1 MYNLARAYEDQ
12 GEVSLAKEAFEKLV
26 SRHPEYIDGGYYSF
40 QLPFFISTPVSYL
53 AKVRLSQLLV
63 DLNHIDDAHDHL
75 KQCLLSQK
83 NDLNLR
89 AAYSQF
95 LVQRQLYKPAR
106 EFVISTLRD
115 VDSHD
120 VYALCAAGHIFFHEA
135 RENRDSGAKAAEDRR
150 KGFLRAAEVFEKA
163 LQLDPTCAYA
173 AQGLAI
179 VAAEDV
185 LDVSGAKPGTDVM
198 ARRLQS
204 ARDALDILGK
214 VRESMGNPS
223 VYINMGHCYFI
234 REEYDR
240 AIDSVRVFANSSFE

>member
-1 MYNLARAYEDQ
+1 M
-12 GEVSLAKEAFEKLV
+12 
-26 SRHPEYIDGGYYSF
+26 
-40 QLPFFISTPVSYL
+40 
-53 AKVRLSQLLV
+53 
-63 DLNHIDDAHDHL
+63 DLNHVDDAHDHL

-83 NDLNLR
+83 GNLNLR
-89 AAYSQF
+89 ASYSQF
-95 LVQRQLYKPAR
+95 LVQRQMYKVAR
-106 EFVISTLRD
+106 EFVITTLRD

-135 RENRDSGAKAAEDRR
+135 RENRESGAKAAEDRR
-150 KGFLRAAEVFEKA
+150 KGYLRAAEVFEKA
-163 LQLDPTCAYA
+163 LQLDAMCAYA

-179 VAAEDV
+179 IAAEDV
-185 LDVSGAKPGTDVM
+185 LDVSGGKHGVDVV

-214 VRESMGNPS
+214 VRESVGNPS

-240 AIDSVRVFANSSFE
+240 AIDSVRNHSKIF